1 MVQSLKPLIKVTKGF
16 RRVRSAMSPGFKFPQ
31 GLPCLPR
38 FSPRPR
44 SGGNRRI
51 VLNVGKYVV
60 ISTGHVLWTDD
71 LLLRHKDCSV
81 TAYSFEYG
89 YVLVIPP
96 YKKGE
101 QGFGD
106 QYLDP
111 RALREFGFSDQFI
124 QIVTEA
130 QRRGWG
136 RVFLDRDGGQLDG
149 LVWHGDEWP
158 DDERE
163 AERVLMAKDS
173 ELPLL
178 LGVKDRCAKELLE
191 RRLKSVNDRGNVNGS
206 GVWGRLRA
214 VLGEKFRGVGGFNL

>member
-1 MVQSLKPLIKVTKGF
+1 
-16 RRVRSAMSPGFKFPQ
+16 
-31 GLPCLPR
+31 
-38 FSPRPR
+38 
-44 SGGNRRI
+44 
-51 VLNVGKYVV
+51 
-60 ISTGHVLWTDD
+60 
-71 LLLRHKDCSV
+71 
-81 TAYSFEYG
+81 
-89 YVLVIPP
+89 VIPP

-191 RRLKSVNDRGNVNGS
+191 RRLKSVNDRGNVNRS

-214 VLGEKFRGVGGFNL
+214 VLGEKFRG